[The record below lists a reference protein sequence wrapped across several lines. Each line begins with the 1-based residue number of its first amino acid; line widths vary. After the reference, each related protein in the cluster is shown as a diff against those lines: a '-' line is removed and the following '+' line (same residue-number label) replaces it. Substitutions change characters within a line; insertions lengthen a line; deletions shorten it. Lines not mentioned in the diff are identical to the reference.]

1 MMQRSNSGGNS
12 CKFSDQP
19 LEFTPRLLEELA
31 ERIRVLERERD
42 ILQASCGELQAN
54 HDILLETI
62 GTVNQNQ
69 IQAEMLSMELE
80 QVFSSCADATW
91 VVRKDNRV
99 VRANEAMLTLL
110 GKPAKDVVGRLCWE
124 CLDGLHCSHNSCP
137 LGGDALPVKETD
149 LTRTTSAGNPQH
161 FIVSAASLVTLDGTP
176 GIVVQFKD
184 ITDRKIAEAALEEA
198 NSALVRMARLDSLTQ
213 LANRRV
219 FDETMKTEWCR
230 LAREQKQLAL
240 VLCDIDCFKQYNDTY
255 GHQAGDECLRQVS
268 RILGDCAKRS
278 GDLVCRYGGEE
289 FIFLLPNTCLDGGVQ
304 FAERVRQ
311 NVETLALAHR
321 NSRAMPV
328 VTLSLGV
335 AACIPRPDMTPDA
348 LVKAADEALYQAKE
362 LGRNRVVPA

>member
-1 MMQRSNSGGNS
+1 MMQRSDSGRNCCES
-12 CKFSDQP
+12 PEQP
-19 LEFTPRLLEELA
+19 MEITPQLVEELTG
-31 ERIRVLERERD
+31 RIRFLERERD
-42 ILQASCGELQAN
+42 TLKASCGELQAN

-62 GTVNQNQ
+62 GTVSQRQ

-91 VVRKDNRV
+91 VVRRDNRV
-99 VRANEAMLTLL
+99 VRANEAMLNLL
-110 GKPAKDVVGRLCWE
+110 GKPATEVVGRLCWE

-137 LGGDALPVKETD
+137 LGGAALTAKETD

-161 FIVSAASLVTLDGTP
+161 FIVSAASLLTLDGTP

-268 RILGDCAKRS
+268 RVLGDCARRS

-289 FIFLLPNTCLDGGVQ
+289 FIFLLPSTCLEGGAR

-311 NVETLALAHR
+311 RVEALALAHR
-321 NSRAMPV
+321 SSSALPM

-335 AACIPRPDMTPDA
+335 AACIPQPDKSPDA